1 MKPSFIKDYITVYDD
16 IIAPESCDDLI
27 DFFEK
32 NIKQSVKIEN
42 EHKCFQE
49 LSLQYFPQYRDETNK
64 LFKSFVDQYQ
74 KDNNISE
81 YCWPYF
87 YELENTRFKKYLP
100 NTNDRF
106 QMHVDATERET
117 ATRFLAFFIYL
128 TDNDSGYTSF
138 SNRDIKIQ
146 PKKGRLLMFPPNF
159 CYPHIGEKVTDKS
172 KYILGNYA
180 HVMPEKPLTT

>member
-74 KDNNISE
+74 KDNNIN
-81 YCWPYF
+81 YHCWPYS

-159 CYPHIGEKVTDKS
+159 CYPHIGEKVIDKP

-180 HVMPEKPLTT
+180 HVMSEKPLTT

>member
-16 IIAPESCDDLI
+16 IITPELCDSLVN
-27 DFFEK
+27 FFEN
-32 NIKQSVKIEN
+32 NIQKSFQSKT
-42 EHKCFQE
+42 EHRCFQE
-49 LSLQYFPQYRDETNK
+49 LSLRDFPQHREDAHE
-64 LFKSFVDQYQ
+64 LFKSFVEQYQ
-74 KDNNISE
+74 KDNNIN
-81 YCWPYF
+81 YHCWPYS

-106 QMHVDATERET
+106 EIHADATERET

-128 TDNDSGYTSF
+128 TDNESGHTSF
-138 SNRDIKIQ
+138 PNRDIKIQ

-159 CYPHIGEKVTDKS
+159 CYPHIGEKVTDKP

>member
-16 IIAPESCDDLI
+16 VITPESCDNLVN
-27 DFFEK
+27 FFEK
-32 NIKQSVKIEN
+32 NIDHSIKQEAIHMS
-42 EHKCFQE
+42 FRE
-49 LSLQYFPQYRDETNK
+49 LGLQNFPQYRDETNE
-64 LFKSFVDQYQ
+64 LFHSFIEQY
-74 KDNNISE
+74 KTDNNINNII
-81 YCWPYF
+81 WPKSYK
-87 YELENTRFKKYLP
+87 LEFTRFKKYLP

-159 CYPHIGEKVTDKS
+159 CYPHIGEKVTDKP